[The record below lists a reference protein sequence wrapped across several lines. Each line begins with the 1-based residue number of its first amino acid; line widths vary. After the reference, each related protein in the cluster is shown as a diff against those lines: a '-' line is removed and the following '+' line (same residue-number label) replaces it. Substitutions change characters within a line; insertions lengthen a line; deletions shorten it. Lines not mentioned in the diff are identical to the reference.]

1 MFYCYLRGTFGWAN
15 QTISDH
21 RAHPAATLCA
31 CFVQHSVP
39 LCVFFSSSSLVEM
52 EKWMEDVKMAIEM
65 AKTSNG
71 PSSELLTS
79 SLTDNSK
86 LVQNHTAEREKLD
99 FVIKKQR

>member
-1 MFYCYLRGTFGWAN
+1 MAGLTRLFLTTGPTLLR
-15 QTISDH
+15 
-21 RAHPAATLCA
+21 L
-31 CFVQHSVP
+31 FVLVLFSI
-39 LCVFFSSSSLVEM
+39 LSICVFFSSSSLVEM

-86 LVQNHTAEREKLD
+86 LVRSHTAECEKLD
-99 FVIKKQR
+99 FVMKQR